1 MARRDASAQAGT
13 KQDDDDAPR
22 KSRHWTRGY
31 ATRMRLARVGTAG
44 GQTRALHGLL
54 AQADSCCASE
64 NGSCL
69 IWGGVPDEMDTEG
82 GLSHG
87 HVEDDRR
94 VQHS

>member
-1 MARRDASAQAGT
+1 
-13 KQDDDDAPR
+13 
-22 KSRHWTRGY
+22 
-31 ATRMRLARVGTAG
+31 MRLARVGTAG